1 MNGRHGGD
9 EGEPEPEEDVDLLV
23 DDVER
28 EDAEAVELLL
38 AGSRAHAVERAAETG
53 LSKFSLSLL
62 FFFFRLANA
71 NANLLDK
78 KFNSYTTSKTLHG
91 SLVG

>member
-71 NANLLDK
+71 NLLDK
-78 KFNSYTTSKTLHG
+78 KFNSYTTSKTLYG